1 MNQPHPLVCAA
12 YDKNLT
18 FELLHFI
25 NQPLIEGEKR
35 SQECRMKCNRCGSVM
50 VYEKF
55 YGPGGNFL
63 GWRCIQCGEILDE
76 VILKNRDASPGQHGR
91 DRN

>member
-1 MNQPHPLVCAA
+1 
-12 YDKNLT
+12 
-18 FELLHFI
+18 
-25 NQPLIEGEKR
+25 
-35 SQECRMKCNRCGSVM
+35 MKCQRCGSVM

-76 VILKNRDASPGQHGR
+76 VILENRQVGLGGH
-91 DRN
+91 DRERN